1 MDIPVL
7 FIVIV
12 GLIIA
17 LCVLLALTVRLTRT
31 CLKLRSEKRSTDV
44 RRGFMTEQWL
54 PLVAPYPWDPRNLKF
69 LGQPVDG
76 VQFEDDKV
84 IFVEFK
90 SGASQLSE
98 KQKRMRE
105 LVRAGRVEFREIRV
119 RLDGK
124 SFDRLEVH

>member
-7 FIVIV
+7 FVVIA
-12 GLIIA
+12 GLVIA
-17 LCVLLALTVRLTRT
+17 VAVLLALTVKLTRT
-31 CLKLRSEKRSTDV
+31 GLRLRSEKRSTEV

-54 PLVAPYPWDPRNLKF
+54 PLVEPYPWDPRNLRF

-98 KQKRMRE
+98 KQKRIRE
-105 LVRAGRVEFREIRV
+105 LVRTGQVEFREIRV
-119 RLDGK
+119 RLKGK
-124 SFDRLEVH
+124 NFEKLEVH